1 MSKIRIKLDGLKSQK
16 KTGIAKLYFGDDVL
30 EIPLSLKDDRKTR
43 QVVRLQDHKYLT
55 RLTEEGKFTTT
66 KLVKLSQLKP
76 EYREVIIQSEGFNAD
91 HNSFIKLYDENVLDI
106 VADDRNVMQNAVLS
120 IINIDFDYIVDEEKG
135 LRFIDYLNSQ
145 FLEEITEKFKTPLL
159 SNDYYK
165 IAELLFEV
173 GILSNESIMELNLY
187 ITSLKRNT
195 SYDIE
200 KWRIEARLMDLNEED
215 YIKYK
220 TEEEELRKEF
230 DKSNSD
236 TLEDGEVEIVD
247 EVVDILPKS
256 TTKKAKVGKN
266 KHEA

>member
-1 MSKIRIKLDGLKSQK
+1 
-16 KTGIAKLYFGDDVL
+16 
-30 EIPLSLKDDRKTR
+30 
-43 QVVRLQDHKYLT
+43 
-55 RLTEEGKFTTT
+55 
-66 KLVKLSQLKP
+66 
-76 EYREVIIQSEGFNAD
+76 
-91 HNSFIKLYDENVLDI
+91 
-106 VADDRNVMQNAVLS
+106 MQNAVLS

>member
-1 MSKIRIKLDGLKSQK
+1 
-16 KTGIAKLYFGDDVL
+16 
-30 EIPLSLKDDRKTR
+30 
-43 QVVRLQDHKYLT
+43 
-55 RLTEEGKFTTT
+55 
-66 KLVKLSQLKP
+66 
-76 EYREVIIQSEGFNAD
+76 
-91 HNSFIKLYDENVLDI
+91 
-106 VADDRNVMQNAVLS
+106 
-120 IINIDFDYIVDEEKG
+120 
-135 LRFIDYLNSQ
+135 
-145 FLEEITEKFKTPLL
+145 
-159 SNDYYK
+159 
-165 IAELLFEV
+165 
-173 GILSNESIMELNLY
+173 MELNLY

-236 TLEDGEVEIVD
+236 ILEDGEVEIVD

>member
-1 MSKIRIKLDGLKSQK
+1 MCIFLIIRKKS
-16 KTGIAKLYFGDDVL
+16 
-30 EIPLSLKDDRKTR
+30 P
-43 QVVRLQDHKYLT
+43 
-55 RLTEEGKFTTT
+55 
-66 KLVKLSQLKP
+66 
-76 EYREVIIQSEGFNAD
+76 IIQ
-91 HNSFIKLYDENVLDI
+91 
-106 VADDRNVMQNAVLS
+106 
-120 IINIDFDYIVDEEKG
+120 
-135 LRFIDYLNSQ
+135 
-145 FLEEITEKFKTPLL
+145 ITEKFKTPLL

>member
-1 MSKIRIKLDGLKSQK
+1 
-16 KTGIAKLYFGDDVL
+16 
-30 EIPLSLKDDRKTR
+30 
-43 QVVRLQDHKYLT
+43 
-55 RLTEEGKFTTT
+55 
-66 KLVKLSQLKP
+66 
-76 EYREVIIQSEGFNAD
+76 
-91 HNSFIKLYDENVLDI
+91 
-106 VADDRNVMQNAVLS
+106 
-120 IINIDFDYIVDEEKG
+120 
-135 LRFIDYLNSQ
+135 
-145 FLEEITEKFKTPLL
+145 
-159 SNDYYK
+159 
-165 IAELLFEV
+165 
-173 GILSNESIMELNLY
+173 MELNLY

>member
-1 MSKIRIKLDGLKSQK
+1 M
-16 KTGIAKLYFGDDVL
+16 
-30 EIPLSLKDDRKTR
+30 
-43 QVVRLQDHKYLT
+43 
-55 RLTEEGKFTTT
+55 
-66 KLVKLSQLKP
+66 
-76 EYREVIIQSEGFNAD
+76 
-91 HNSFIKLYDENVLDI
+91 DI

-135 LRFIDYLNSQ
+135 LRFIDYLNNQ